1 MARQKDMKL
10 LDKRKSS
17 LVSPRRNFAA
27 LGALLA
33 FFFLPGSA
41 PAETL
46 KLGGLLS
53 LTGNWQTLGES
64 SQIMMGFAQED
75 LNLYLKQH
83 GSNKRIQLMIRD
95 TQLQPD
101 IALKQYKALVTDGAV
116 SVIGP
121 QSSSEVAALVNEVS
135 KRKVPIISQGSTASS
150 LAFPNDHIYRMVPND
165 RHEAEALMALL
176 KHRGVKTLIPA
187 WRADTG
193 NQGLHDSLQSQFTE
207 SGGTMLAGVRYSTDD
222 QQDFDPVVAELDR
235 QLQSALLAKGAVTAE
250 TAIYL
255 AGFDEV
261 ARLMDAAVGYPRL
274 KQVKWYGSDGVAN
287 SAALLNDPIASQFA
301 MDVGYPNPNLGL
313 PSMAA
318 EKWIPLSDRYYAKTG
333 QRPDA
338 FALAAYDATFVAGL
352 NASYRK
358 QAPRNSRQDIFAETA
373 DITFGATGWNRLDA
387 DGDRAYGDFDF
398 WAIRLNA
405 QGQREWTVVCH
416 YDSLTGELGPQPCEP

>member
-1 MARQKDMKL
+1 MNV

-17 LVSPRRNFAA
+17 LASPLRNFAA

-33 FFFLPGSA
+33 FVSLPGPA
-41 PAETL
+41 PAETI

-75 LNLYLKQH
+75 LNLYLKHH
-83 GSNKRIQLMIRD
+83 GSSKRIQLVIRD

-101 IALKQYKALVTDGAV
+101 IALKQYKALVVNGAV
-116 SVIGP
+116 SIIGP

-135 KRKVPIISQGSTASS
+135 KRKVPVISQGSTASS

-193 NQGLHDSLQSQFTE
+193 NQGLHDSLQSQFTG
-207 SGGTMLAGVRYSTDD
+207 SGGIMLPGVRYSTDD
-222 QQDFDPVVAELDR
+222 DQDFERVAAELDR
-235 QLQSALLAKGAVTAE
+235 QLQAALAVGDGVTAE

-261 ARLMDAAVGYPRL
+261 ARLMNAAVHYPSL
-274 KQVKWYGSDGVAN
+274 KRVKWYGSDGVAN
-287 SAALLNDPIASQFA
+287 SAALLNDPIAAQFA
-301 MDVGYPNPNLGL
+301 MDVDYPNPNLGL
-313 PSMAA
+313 PGMAA

-338 FALAAYDATFVAGL
+338 FALAAYDATFLAGL

-358 QAPRNSRQDIFAETA
+358 QAPRNLRHDTFAETA
-373 DITFGATGWNRLDA
+373 DITFGATGVTRLDA
-387 DGDRAYGDFDF
+387 DGDRVYGNFDF
-398 WAIRLNA
+398 WAIRA
-405 QGQREWTVVCH
+405 DEHGQRHWTVVCR
-416 YDSLTGELGPQPCEP
+416 YDSLSGDLRLQPCEP